1 MKLLLGFVVLLVAL
15 VAISGCTQQAQPAA
29 TVTTTE
35 TPAVST
41 TMETAV
47 ATMETTSVPSN
58 ASTVV
63 SPPIANVTLTTPGTT
78 VVAPNQTT
86 AAPVITP
93 TIVTATGVTTIH
105 ITSAGFNPQVDVV
118 LPGTQIAW
126 INDDTVSH
134 SIKTTGKS
142 DFVFNSGAID
152 HSAGFTYS
160 FASQTGTCNYTFADN
175 STITGTIIVK
185 AGRTLSG

>member
-15 VAISGCTQQAQPAA
+15 VAISGCTQQAQPTA

-35 TPAVST
+35 PTVVQT
-41 TMETAV
+41 TVQETAV
-47 ATMETTSVPSN
+47 ATMETTSVP
-58 ASTVV
+58 ASETTVV
-63 SPPIANVTLTTPGTT
+63 SPPITTIVTT
-78 VVAPNQTT
+78 VVTPNQTT
-86 AAPVITP
+86 ASPVITP

-118 LPGTQIAW
+118 LPGTQIGW

-134 SIKTTGKS
+134 SIKTIANSGIM
-142 DFVFNSGAID
+142 FNSGAID
-152 HSAGFTYS
+152 PKAQFTYS
-160 FASQTGTCNYTFADN
+160 FGSQTGTYNYTFADN
-175 STITGTIIVK
+175 ATITGTIIVK